1 MDKVTETGSG
11 KACVGILKEIKKKN
25 GAIRYFCRRLMKV
38 TEHLAQAQ
46 KPIISLEILPPAKGK
61 SIESIFQ
68 LLDPFREFSPAF
80 INVTY
85 HRAEQVFKRRPDG
98 SFERVEIRKRPGT
111 VGICAAI
118 MNRYGIDAV
127 PHLICGG
134 FSKEET
140 ENALIDLHYL
150 GVNNVLALRGDA
162 AGNEKFFV
170 PHPQGHHYA
179 NELVHQIVELNKGR
193 YIEDEIMD
201 GVKTDF
207 CIGVAGY
214 PEKHFESPNLD
225 TDLYYLKQKIDGGAS
240 YVTTQMFFENRH
252 YYNYVKACREHG
264 IEVPIVPGL
273 KPITS
278 KRQLTVIPSIF
289 NVEVPIE
296 LTREMTAAKTEAA
309 CEQIGTEWL
318 LQQCRDLLANGAPVL
333 HFYTLGKP
341 HVVCNV
347 LKQLF

>member
-1 MDKVTETGSG
+1 
-11 KACVGILKEIKKKN
+11 
-25 GAIRYFCRRLMKV
+25 MKV
-38 TEHLAQAQ
+38 TDHLKQANG
-46 KPIISLEILPPAKGK
+46 PIISLEILPPAKGK
-61 SIESIFQ
+61 SIDSIFT

-98 SFERVEIRKRPGT
+98 TFERVEIRKRPGT

-170 PHPQGHHYA
+170 PHPKGHHYA
-179 NELVHQIVELNKGR
+179 SELVQQIVKLNEGT
-193 YIEDEIMD
+193 YIEDDIID

-225 TDLYYLKQKIDGGAS
+225 TDLYYLKQKMDDGAA
-240 YVTTQMFFENRH
+240 YITTQMFFDNKH
-252 YYNYVKACREHG
+252 YYNYERACREYG
-264 IEVPIVPGL
+264 INAPIVPGL
-273 KPITS
+273 KPITG

-289 NVEVPIE
+289 NVDIPVDLSRAI
-296 LTREMTAAKTEAA
+296 TAAKTDAA

-318 LQQCRDLLANGAPVL
+318 LAQCKDLLANGAPVL

-341 HVVCNV
+341 HVVYNV
-347 LKQLF
+347 LKELF